1 MDRSVLEFL
10 ANLHGVQF
18 DSKISDADLEKQ
30 LAESVRSAGSPGS
43 NDNGGGETT
52 TPVTPPVTPPVSSGP
67 PALTAPVQQA
77 LHKMAE
83 DNEYVKAVLAELSD
97 KTRQIAELQTA
108 NRLQEVRRKM
118 SEVGNARRI
127 LAPHV
132 SEKLSELVAA
142 MPPKAGNLVIEL
154 TKEILSD
161 NGTVELGERGR
172 AAAGS
177 TRDAGTRFNTE
188 VKQLMDAD
196 KNLGYADAVTQIS
209 AMNPDLFEAYR
220 ESATSE
226 YR

>member
-18 DSKISDADLEKQ
+18 DSNVSDADLQTK
-30 LAESVRSAGSPGS
+30 LAEAVRSTNSPDSSG
-43 NDNGGGETT
+43 DNGGDENKPI
-52 TPVTPPVTPPVSSGP
+52 TPEPVP
-67 PALTAPVQQA
+67 LTAPMQQA

-83 DNEYVKAVLAELSD
+83 ENEYVKAVLAELAD
-97 KTRQIAELQTA
+97 NRKKIAELETA

-132 SEKLSELVAA
+132 GEKLSELVAA

-177 TRDAGTRFNTE
+177 TRDAGTRFNGE
-188 VKQLMDAD
+188 VQKLMEADA
-196 KNLGYADAVTQIS
+196 NLSYADAVTSVS

-220 ESATSE
+220 QSATSE
-226 YR
+226 WR

>member
-18 DSKISDADLEKQ
+18 DSAISDADLQTK
-30 LAESVRSAGSPGS
+30 LAEAVRSTGSPAS
-43 NDNGGGETT
+43 NEGGGGETS
-52 TPVTPPVTPPVSSGP
+52 TPPTQLTPPAT

-83 DNEYVKAVLAELSD
+83 DNEYVKAVLAELSENRR
-97 KTRQIAELQTA
+97 KIAELETA
-108 NRLQEVRRKM
+108 NRLQEVRRKL

-172 AAAGS
+172 AAASS

-188 VKQLMDAD
+188 VQRLMEADA
-196 KNLGYADAVTQIS
+196 NLGYADAVTRVS
-209 AMNPDLFEAYR
+209 AANPDLFEAYR

-226 YR
+226 WR

>member
-1 MDRSVLEFL
+1 MDRAALEFL
-10 ANLHGVQF
+10 ASLHGVQF
-18 DSKISDADLEKQ
+18 EQSITDEDLQKK
-30 LAESVRSAGSPGS
+30 LAEKVRSTGSPGS
-43 NDNGGGETT
+43 GGGEGGNGGDD
-52 TPVTPPVTPPVSSGP
+52 PPPPPPPPVPSP
-67 PALTAPVQQA
+67 LTAPMQQA

-83 DNEYVKAVLAELSD
+83 DNEYVRAVLAELAD
-97 KTRQIAELQTA
+97 NRKQIAELQTA

-188 VKQLMDAD
+188 VQKLMEADA
-196 KNLGYADAVTQIS
+196 NLGYADAVTQVS
-209 AMNPDLFEAYR
+209 AIHPDLFEAYR
-220 ESATSE
+220 EASTSE
-226 YR
+226 WR